1 MLFQLLFR
9 ERPAAVKRVCH
20 GCETQR
26 ALLRSRGVRTWDRY
40 QALCFRCYGRH
51 LARPSAEMPVA
62 GIPAATTEPGVKHT
76 AVA

>member
-1 MLFQLLFR
+1 MMFQLLFR
-9 ERPAAVKRVCH
+9 ERPAAVKHVCH

-51 LARPSAEMPVA
+51 LAKPSVERSIA
-62 GIPAATTEPGVKHT
+62 GGPTVTKEPGAKHA

>member
-1 MLFQLLFR
+1 MMFQSLFSN
-9 ERPAAVKRVCH
+9 RPAAVKRVCH

-26 ALLRSRGVRTWDRY
+26 ELMRSRGVRTWSRY

-51 LARPSAEMPVA
+51 LAKPGAEVSAA
-62 GIPAATTEPGVKHT
+62 GIPAATNLPDVKHT